1 MRETPPPPAQ
11 PNGGSQDSRGPEGSP
26 RPGPNAK
33 IPAPS
38 GKFKKS
44 SPLPAQTRTPYWLGT
59 RGPQKPQDWGGYWL
73 GTRGPKKPQ
82 DWGGGEAARSHRRLL
97 GAPPNPDWPCP
108 LSAPVKFQG
117 AGVDPARLSGGPG
130 APGPTFHRDP
140 PLGPGQPIQLPALER
155 PLGAG
160 GTWGTGQGALSIAGG
175 KGRGLP
181 SPPGPGSWGPQG
193 AAGIGLGAPVQI
205 LQAHGGRVL
214 GSWGCV
220 PKALPGISSGAA
232 QRAGGHMQA
241 EDRVGEGTSEWEAP
255 STTLVRLQGRP
266 PSRVH
271 KAPTLLCWRSLN
283 R

>member
-1 MRETPPPPAQ
+1 MRQ
-11 PNGGSQDSRGPEGSP
+11 PG
-26 RPGPNAK
+26 
-33 IPAPS
+33 
-38 GKFKKS
+38 
-44 SPLPAQTRTPYWLGT
+44 
-59 RGPQKPQDWGGYWL
+59 
-73 GTRGPKKPQ
+73 
-82 DWGGGEAARSHRRLL
+82 
-97 GAPPNPDWPCP
+97 
-108 LSAPVKFQG
+108 APVKFQG

-241 EDRVGEGTSEWEAP
+241 EDRVGEETSEWEAP
-255 STTLVRLQGRP
+255 LSALTPRLPQTAPAGKWRVNSQPLPDPQSGGGGRGRACREVWI
-266 PSRVH
+266 SAVV
-271 KAPTLLCWRSLN
+271 LLEKL
-283 R
+283 

>member
-1 MRETPPPPAQ
+1 MRQ
-11 PNGGSQDSRGPEGSP
+11 PG
-26 RPGPNAK
+26 
-33 IPAPS
+33 
-38 GKFKKS
+38 
-44 SPLPAQTRTPYWLGT
+44 
-59 RGPQKPQDWGGYWL
+59 
-73 GTRGPKKPQ
+73 
-82 DWGGGEAARSHRRLL
+82 
-97 GAPPNPDWPCP
+97 
-108 LSAPVKFQG
+108 APVKFQG

-241 EDRVGEGTSEWEAP
+241 EDRVGEETSEWEAP